1 MAEEKKQD
9 NSQAN
14 TTKVDLAYAG
24 SSGVESS
31 EKVSQLTLFGNLNRA
46 PVRLHGKVK
55 DPLRLREALCA
66 VHAIVASDYR
76 YVPKDRTA
84 YTAYRRMKNESANM
98 NAWQAQQAY
107 FDWLMRN
114 DPTAWLILDPVISV
128 HPDELIFEVF
138 SKDEGAYAK
147 LGYSLDSLVAYDPVS
162 FGTTNIDFSDNLN
175 AGIKAMRSYRDT
187 KIAIGQQ
194 DVKVS
199 TDDVGE
205 VLEKQINVP
214 DTWLRGFLQVQSA
227 ATLPRDVFSIAPI
240 DLYNVLRQLRLY
252 GDQKGKRRGLR
263 VELVP
268 GEFPRIVL
276 EPWEVVVESAAEKYS
291 GRVAKIVRIWGRRRL
306 MMLRNLLPFAKQ
318 VDVHLLGSGLPSF
331 WIVRAAGFNLTLGLT
346 GFTSSNWSQAVSFD
360 LLLPRKTQT
369 DEPLRDIVKY
379 LSDRWFDNAD
389 EIGKATGLAG
399 EQLLEAL
406 QLGCQQGQLMYDVA
420 KDVYRLRPLTNA
432 PLDLTRLQYR
442 NQRERIAHDLL
453 TRRDAVTIETENRI
467 FGTGLELTGKVD
479 VKEDRREYR
488 PQILIAEEGH
498 VSRAECTCTFF
509 RKQGLKAGPCEHL
522 IALRLAYAEREAQ
535 RAQAG
540 DARHTI
546 TMETRTFSRRHMH
559 HEDIYQVTL
568 DRRRI
573 KLRWG
578 EAGRKLRLQTMQF
591 NSPDEARDAYFSHV
605 DDLQNRGYLDAT
617 TG

>member
-1 MAEEKKQD
+1 MADEKKQD
-9 NSQAN
+9 QSQAN

-24 SSGVESS
+24 SSGLESTDKLS
-31 EKVSQLTLFGNLNRA
+31 KLTLFGNLHRD

-55 DPLRLREALCA
+55 DPLRVREALVA
-66 VHAIVASDYR
+66 IHFIVASDYR
-76 YVPKDRTA
+76 YIPKDRTA
-84 YTAYRRMKNESANM
+84 YTAYRRMKNEQANM

-114 DPTAWLILDPVISV
+114 DPLAWLILDPVISV

-147 LGYSLDSLVAYDPVS
+147 LGIDLKSFVAHEPVS
-162 FGTTNIDFSDNLN
+162 YGTTNIDFSDNLD
-175 AGIKAMRSYRDT
+175 AGIKAMRSYRET
-187 KIAIGQQ
+187 QISIGQQ
-194 DVKVS
+194 KVKIS
-199 TDDVGE
+199 TKDAGE

-240 DLYNVLRQLRLY
+240 DLYNVLRQLRLH

-263 VELVP
+263 IELVP
-268 GEFPRIVL
+268 GEFPRIIL
-276 EPWEVVVESAAEKYS
+276 EPWELVIETAAEEYQ
-291 GRVAKIVRIWGRRRL
+291 GRVAKIVRVWGRRRL
-306 MMLRNLLPFAKQ
+306 MLLRNLLPFAKR
-318 VDVHLLGSGLPSF
+318 VDVHLLGNGLPSF
-331 WIVRAAGFNLTLGLT
+331 WIVRADGFNLTLGLT
-346 GFTSSNWSQAVSFD
+346 GFTASNWSQAVSFD
-360 LLLPRKTQT
+360 LLLPRKTQKG
-369 DEPLRDIVKY
+369 EPLKQIVKH
-379 LSDRWFDNAD
+379 LSEHWFASAVQ
-389 EIGKATGLAG
+389 IGDATSLAG

-406 QLGCQQGQLMYDVA
+406 QLGCQQGQLMYDNA
-420 KDVYRLRPLTNA
+420 KNVYRLRPLTNA
-432 PLDLTRLQYR
+432 PLDLKRLEYR
-442 NQRERIAHDLL
+442 NLRERIAHDLL
-453 TRRDAVTIETENRI
+453 ARSDAVTIETENRI

-498 VSRAECTCTFF
+498 VSRADCTCTFF

-522 IALRLAYAEREAQ
+522 IALRLAYAQRESERE
-535 RAQAG
+535 QAG
-540 DARHTI
+540 DARQTI
-546 TMETRTFSRRHMH
+546 TIETRTFSRRRAD
-559 HEDIYQVTL
+559 HEDVYQVTL

-578 EAGRKLRLQTMQF
+578 EAGCEMRLQTMQF
-591 NSPDEARDAYFSHV
+591 NSADEARDAYFARV
-605 DDLQNRGYLDAT
+605 DDLQNRGFLDAT